1 MLRGID
7 RGWLPREEYAPSVR
21 RAWEAIKL
29 RVGPDG
35 SLVDVCTGTGK
46 MKSLREYYDR
56 PAILGRDDRGGAM
69 GLLFCI
75 EMLERGDKL

>member
-1 MLRGID
+1 
-7 RGWLPREEYAPSVR
+7 V
-21 RAWEAIKL
+21 KL

-35 SLVDVCTGTGK
+35 KLVDVCTGTGK

-69 GLLFCI
+69 GLLFAV
-75 EMLERGDKL
+75 EMLDGGGGL